1 MVAGLHNE
9 QAKGEFDVMD
19 IYSKPLKHLWD
30 ADVIVVGSG
39 SAGSSA
45 AIAAARTGADT
56 ILVERF
62 GYMGGTSTQVLDTF
76 YGFYT
81 PGSVAYKV
89 VGGVP
94 DDVVTALKGYNAAF
108 ERPNTYGAGTGVTY
122 DPMYLRVVWEQLALK
137 AGVRLLYHSFCT
149 DVIRDGSSITG
160 VIVDGKRGLM
170 TLTAKVIIDCTGDA
184 DVCHQAGAPYEL
196 AGDIDPAQTL
206 TTTFRMVNVDVPT
219 ANAFGKK
226 AMWAKMGEAAQT
238 GNYDL
243 PRKEGS
249 WHITT
254 LQGVIHTIMT
264 RIADVDATDPV
275 ALTAAEIE
283 GRRQVIEYVR
293 FLKAYVPGYEK
304 SELSWLCAPIGVRET
319 RRVYG
324 HYRLT
329 REDCLMARKFEDAVA
344 ACGAPIEDHHEGSD
358 TKWEYLPDGMTYDIP
373 YRALVPKEVDGLL
386 VAGRCFSATHD
397 AHASCRS
404 MAQMMALGQ
413 AAGAAAALSVQKDVR
428 PHELDTHL
436 LQTTL
441 LAMGARFGEIR
452 ADDAYVAPEK

>member
-1 MVAGLHNE
+1 M
-9 QAKGEFDVMD
+9 DV
-19 IYSKPLKHLWD
+19 YTKKLTQLWD

-45 AIAAARTGADT
+45 AIAAARTGAKT

-62 GYMGGTSTQVLDTF
+62 GFMGGTSTQVLDTF
-76 YGFYT
+76 YGYYT

-89 VGGVP
+89 VGGIP
-94 DDVVTALKGYNAAF
+94 DDVVIKLKKFDAAF

-122 DPMYLRVVWEQLALK
+122 DPMILRFVWENLALE
-137 AGVRLLYHSFCT
+137 AGVQLLYHSFCT
-149 DVIRDGSSITG
+149 DVIRNGNRITG
-160 VIVDGKRGLM
+160 IIVNGKRGLM
-170 TLTAKVIIDCTGDA
+170 KLTARVVIDCTGDA
-184 DVCHQAGAPYEL
+184 DVSHQVGAPYEL

-206 TTTFRMVNVDVPT
+206 TTTFRMIHVDVPR
-219 ANAFGKK
+219 AKEFGKK
-226 AMWAKMGEAAQT
+226 AMWAKMEEAAAT
-238 GNYDL
+238 GDYDL

-254 LQGVIHTIMT
+254 QEGVIHTIMT

-283 GRRQVIEYVR
+283 GRRQVMEYTR
-293 FLKAYVPGYEK
+293 FLRDYVPGYEK
-304 SELSWLCAPIGVRET
+304 SQLSWFSAPIGVRET

-324 HYRLT
+324 RYRLT
-329 REDCLMARKFEDAVA
+329 REDCLSARKFEDAVA
-344 ACGAPIEDHHEGSD
+344 ACGAPIEDHHASSD
-358 TKWEYLPDGMTYDIP
+358 TKWVYLPDGMTYDVP
-373 YRALVPKEVDGLL
+373 YNTLVPKDIDGLL

-413 AAGAAAALSVQKDVR
+413 AAGVAGALSIQKDTL
-428 PHELDTHL
+428 PHELEVPM
-436 LQTTL
+436 LQDNL
-441 LAMGARFGEIR
+441 RAMGARFGEIA
-452 ADDAYVAPEK
+452 ADDVYIASE

>member
-1 MVAGLHNE
+1 
-9 QAKGEFDVMD
+9 MD
-19 IYSKPLKHLWD
+19 IYTRPVTQLWD

-45 AIAAARTGADT
+45 AIAAARTGAKT

-62 GYMGGTSTQVLDTF
+62 GFLGGTSTQVLDTF

-94 DDVVTALKGYNAAF
+94 DDVVTALKTHKAAF

-122 DPMYLRVVWEQLALK
+122 DPIMLRFVWEQLALQ
-137 AGVRLLYHSFCT
+137 AGVTLLYHSFCL
-149 DVIRDGSSITG
+149 DVVKEGERVTG
-160 VIVDGKRGLM
+160 VIVSGKRGLLK
-170 TLTAKVIIDCTGDA
+170 LTARVVIDCSGDA
-184 DVCHQAGAPYEL
+184 DVAHWAGAPYEK

-206 TTTFRMVNVDVPT
+206 TTTFRMIHVDIDR
-219 ANAFGKK
+219 AQAFGKK
-226 AMWAKMGEAAQT
+226 AMWAKMDEAKET
-238 GNYDL
+238 GLYDL

-254 LQGVIHTIMT
+254 QAGVIHTIMT
-264 RIADVDATDPV
+264 RVADVDATDPV
-275 ALTAAEIE
+275 ALSAAETE
-283 GRRQVIEYVR
+283 GRRQVLEYTR
-293 FLKAYVPGYEK
+293 FLKDYVPGYEQAA
-304 SELSWLCAPIGVRET
+304 LSWLSEPIGVRET

-324 HYRLT
+324 LYRLT
-329 REDCLMARKFEDAVA
+329 RDDCLSARKFEDAVA
-344 ACGAPIEDHHEGSD
+344 ACGAPLEDHHGGSD
-358 TKWEYLPDGMTYDIP
+358 TRWEYLPDGMTYDVP
-373 YRALVPKEVDGLL
+373 FGTLVPQNVEGLL

-413 AAGAAAALSVQKDVR
+413 AAGVAAALSIRQDTL
-428 PHELDTHL
+428 PHELDVRT
-436 LQTTL
+436 LQDTL
-441 LAMGARFGEIR
+441 RGMGARFGEIR
-452 ADDAYVAPEK
+452 ADQLRPEV

>member
-1 MVAGLHNE
+1 M
-9 QAKGEFDVMD
+9 DV
-19 IYSKPLKHLWD
+19 YSKQLTQLWD

-45 AIAAARTGADT
+45 AIAAARSGADT

-62 GYMGGTSTQVLDTF
+62 GFLGGTSTQVLDTF

-94 DDVVTALKGYNAAF
+94 DDVVARLKKYNAAF

-122 DPMYLRVVWEQLALK
+122 DPYILRITWEQLAQE

-149 DVIRDGSSITG
+149 DVIRDGDRITG
-160 VIVDGKRGLM
+160 VIVNGKRGLM
-170 TLTAKVIIDCTGDA
+170 KLTARVVIDCTGDA
-184 DVCHQAGAPYEL
+184 DVSHQAGAPYER

-206 TTTFRMVNVDVPT
+206 TTTFRMIHVDIER
-219 ANAFGKK
+219 AKAFGKK
-226 AMWAKMGEAAQT
+226 AMWEKMEEATAT

-249 WHITT
+249 WHITPHE
-254 LQGVIHTIMT
+254 GVIHTIMT

-275 ALTAAEIE
+275 ALTNAEIE
-283 GRRQVIEYVR
+283 GRRQTLEYAR
-293 FLKAYVPGYEK
+293 FLQDYVPGFENAR
-304 SELSWLCAPIGVRET
+304 LSWLCAPIGVRET
-319 RRVYG
+319 RRIYG
-324 HYRLT
+324 RYRLT
-329 REDCLMARKFEDAVA
+329 REDCLTARKFDDAVA
-344 ACGAPIEDHHEGSD
+344 ACGAPIEDHHGGSD

-373 YRALVPKEVDGLL
+373 YRALLPTEVDGLL

-397 AHASCRS
+397 AHASCRA
-404 MAQMMALGQ
+404 MA
-413 AAGAAAALSVQKDVR
+413 
-428 PHELDTHL
+428 
-436 LQTTL
+436 
-441 LAMGARFGEIR
+441 
-452 ADDAYVAPEK
+452 

>member
-1 MVAGLHNE
+1 M
-9 QAKGEFDVMD
+9 DV
-19 IYSKPLKHLWD
+19 YTKQLTQLWD

-45 AIAAARTGADT
+45 AIAAARSGADT

-62 GYMGGTSTQVLDTF
+62 GFLGGTSTQVLDTF

-94 DDVVTALKGYNAAF
+94 DDVVTRLKKYNAAF

-122 DPMYLRVVWEQLALK
+122 DPYLLRIVWEQLAQE

-149 DVIRDGSSITG
+149 DVIRDGNRITG
-160 VIVDGKRGLM
+160 VIVNGKRGLM
-170 TLTAKVIIDCTGDA
+170 KLTARVVIDCSGDA
-184 DVCHQAGAPYEL
+184 DVSHQAGAPYER

-206 TTTFRMVNVDVPT
+206 TTTFRMIHVDIER
-219 ANAFGKK
+219 AKAFGKK
-226 AMWAKMGEAAQT
+226 AMWEKMEEATAT
-238 GNYDL
+238 GSYDL
-243 PRKEGS
+243 PRREGS
-249 WHITT
+249 WHITPHE
-254 LQGVIHTIMT
+254 GVIHTIMT

-275 ALTAAEIE
+275 ALTNAEIE
-283 GRRQVIEYVR
+283 GRRQTLEYVR
-293 FLKAYVPGYEK
+293 FLQDYVPGFENAK
-304 SELSWLCAPIGVRET
+304 LSWLCAPIGVRET
-319 RRVYG
+319 RRIYG
-324 HYRLT
+324 RYRLT
-329 REDCLMARKFEDAVA
+329 RDDCLTARKFEDAVA
-344 ACGAPIEDHHEGSD
+344 ACGAPIEDHHGGSD

-373 YRALVPKEVDGLL
+373 YRALLPNEIDGLL

-413 AAGAAAALSVQKDVR
+413 AAGVAAALSVQQDLL
-428 PHELDTHL
+428 PHELATAPLQDTL
-436 LQTTL
+436 TQ
-441 LAMGARFGEIR
+441 MGARFGEIR
-452 ADDAYVAPEK
+452 ADDVYTAPESK

>member
-1 MVAGLHNE
+1 M
-9 QAKGEFDVMD
+9 DV
-19 IYSKPLKHLWD
+19 YTKQLTQLWD

-45 AIAAARTGADT
+45 AIAAARSGADT

-62 GYMGGTSTQVLDTF
+62 GFLGGTSTQVLDTF

-94 DDVVTALKGYNAAF
+94 DDVVTRLKKYNAAF

-122 DPMYLRVVWEQLALK
+122 DPYLLRIVWEQLVQE

-149 DVIRDGSSITG
+149 DVIRDGNRITG
-160 VIVDGKRGLM
+160 VIVNGKRGLM
-170 TLTAKVIIDCTGDA
+170 KLTARVVIDCSGDA
-184 DVCHQAGAPYEL
+184 DVSHQAGAPYER

-206 TTTFRMVNVDVPT
+206 TTTFRMIHVDIER
-219 ANAFGKK
+219 AKAFGKK
-226 AMWAKMGEAAQT
+226 AMWEKMEEATAT
-238 GNYDL
+238 GSYDL
-243 PRKEGS
+243 PRREGS
-249 WHITT
+249 WHITPHE
-254 LQGVIHTIMT
+254 GVIHTIMT

-275 ALTAAEIE
+275 ALTNAEIE
-283 GRRQVIEYVR
+283 GRRQTLEYVR
-293 FLKAYVPGYEK
+293 FLQDYVPGFENAK
-304 SELSWLCAPIGVRET
+304 LSWLCAPIGVRET
-319 RRVYG
+319 RRIYG
-324 HYRLT
+324 RYRLT
-329 REDCLMARKFEDAVA
+329 RDDCLTARKFEDAVA
-344 ACGAPIEDHHEGSD
+344 ACGAPIEDHHGGSD

-373 YRALVPKEVDGLL
+373 YRALLPNEIDGLL

-413 AAGAAAALSVQKDVR
+413 AAGVAAALSVQQDLL
-428 PHELDTHL
+428 PHELATAPLQDTL
-436 LQTTL
+436 TQ
-441 LAMGARFGEIR
+441 MGARFGEIR
-452 ADDAYVAPEK
+452 ADDVYTAPESK

>member
-1 MVAGLHNE
+1 V
-9 QAKGEFDVMD
+9 EF
-19 IYSKPLKHLWD
+19 YTKQLTQLWD

-39 SAGSSA
+39 SAGASA
-45 AIAAARTGADT
+45 AIAAARTGANT
-56 ILVERF
+56 VLVERF
-62 GYMGGTSTQVLDTF
+62 GFMGGTSTQVLDTF

-94 DDVVTALKGYNAAF
+94 DDVVTALKEHKAAF

-122 DPMYLRVVWEQLALK
+122 DPLMLRIVWERLALA

-149 DVIRDGSSITG
+149 DVIRDGSRITG
-160 VIVDGKRGLM
+160 VVVNGKRGLM
-170 TLTAKVIIDCTGDA
+170 KLTARVVIDCSGDA
-184 DVCHQAGAPYEL
+184 DVCHQAGAPYER
-196 AGDIDPAQTL
+196 AGEIDPAQTL
-206 TTTFRMVNVDVPT
+206 TTTFRMINVDVER
-219 ANAFGKK
+219 ARAFGKK
-226 AMWAKMGEAAQT
+226 AMWEKMDEAVQT
-238 GNYDL
+238 GRYNL

-254 LQGVIHTIMT
+254 QQGVVHTIMT
-264 RIADVDATDPV
+264 RVADVDATDPV

-283 GRRQVIEYVR
+283 GRRQVVEYVR
-293 FLKAYVPGYEK
+293 FLRDYVPGYETA
-304 SELSWLCAPIGVRET
+304 ELSWFCEPIGVRET

-324 HYRLT
+324 QYRLT
-329 REDCLMARKFEDAVA
+329 RDDCLSARKFEDAVA
-344 ACGAPIEDHHEGSD
+344 ACGAPIEDHHGGSD

-373 YRALVPKEVDGLL
+373 YRALIPLETEGLL

-413 AAGAAAALSVQKDVR
+413 AAGTAAALAVQRDTL
-428 PHELDTHL
+428 PHALAVPALQDRL
-436 LQTTL
+436 LQ
-441 LAMGARFGEIR
+441 MGARFGEIR
-452 ADDAYVAPEK
+452 ADDHFIAPEK